1 MHTENVA
8 GSLMVLPALVKLRIL
23 FVVVAVLSAIPVSV
37 ASDFREGDILILSED
52 RSFLSRF
59 QDQGILLLYEL
70 RNQRECGDSLPEV
83 SSCIQKCAK
92 RKYRLPS
99 SKSVYVR
106 GYFRRNGTYVA
117 PHFRR
122 APNRYGMR
130 SSRRHSTISSHKSVF
145 VRGYFRKDGTY
156 VSPHFRRPPGKARAS
171 RRY

>member
-23 FVVVAVLSAIPVSV
+23 FAVVAVLSAIPVSV

-70 RNQRECGDSLPEV
+70 RNQRECGDVRYHKSI
-83 SSCIQKCAK
+83 SSAGRCIQKCAK

-99 SKSVYVR
+99 PKSVYVR
-106 GYFRRNGTYVA
+106 GYLRGNETYVA

-122 APNRYGMR
+122 
-130 SSRRHSTISSHKSVF
+130 T
-145 VRGYFRKDGTY
+145 
-156 VSPHFRRPPGKARAS
+156 
-171 RRY
+171 